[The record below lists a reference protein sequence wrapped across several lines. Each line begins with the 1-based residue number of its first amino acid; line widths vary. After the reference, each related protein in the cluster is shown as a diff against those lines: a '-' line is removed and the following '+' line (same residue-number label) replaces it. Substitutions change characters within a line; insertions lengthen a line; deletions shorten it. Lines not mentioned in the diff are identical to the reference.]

1 MNFVKHYLLVRYFVL
16 TVSLYKGSLPA
27 LGGAM
32 VSEAS
37 RNKSLPVTTSNQL
50 ALDLFDQ
57 LSVLGKSISESPSDI
72 GFQRNNAVVEV
83 SNLGAVAYRA
93 LDALIFVIQND
104 PNIQG
109 RYDIDLNYFRWLMRY
124 ESNNYRHF
132 RSVLRELQQ
141 AAIQIA
147 EVPESDLTVSDRWI
161 SVPMLGPAAINNGRL
176 IFEMAASLQR
186 HLKDPAQ
193 AHWLSL
199 RASAQLSLIYA
210 RVIYN
215 RVLPFLAEGETEWF
229 SLESVQAWP
238 GKRHSTLREYK
249 YFRRDSLNPAIDQIN
264 EISDI
269 NIRYETKSESPGK
282 KKISFLRFIIS
293 RKEKSTEQILRAAD
307 EIYRI
312 LKEEF
317 GLTPKNFDE
326 IQENRDRWTNQ
337 WIENAIEY
345 TRWKMKNGELKKS
358 VSGFLMYA
366 LRNNLYISSSEKVLE
381 EQQRKLEEQ
390 RIEKQLAI
398 DEKIRK
404 FSEEKASKNKNYSER
419 FNEESLSGMRFF
431 NNLPPDEREKYILA
445 FSKTLSAKTAVFN
458 EDFDLSSLSE
468 EKILKHSLLMKS
480 FGNYMNMRCKRSRK

>member
-1 MNFVKHYLLVRYFVL
+1 MASGNF
-16 TVSLYKGSLPA
+16 
-27 LGGAM
+27 
-32 VSEAS
+32 SEDKA
-37 RNKSLPVTTSNQL
+37 LPVTTSNQL

-57 LSVLGKSISESPSDI
+57 LSVLGKSISESPTDI

-104 PNIQG
+104 PKIQG

-147 EVPESDLTVSDRWI
+147 EVPEDNLIVSDRWI

-238 GKRHSTLREYK
+238 GKRHYTLREYK

-264 EISDI
+264 ELSDI
-269 NIRYETKSESPGK
+269 NIRFETKSETPGK
-282 KKISFLRFIIS
+282 KKVSFLRFIIS
-293 RKEKSTEQILRAAD
+293 RKNKGTEQNLKAAD

-345 TRWKMKNGELKKS
+345 TRWKIKNGELKKS

-366 LRNNLYISSSEKVLE
+366 LRNNLYVSSSEKIIE
-381 EQQRKLEEQ
+381 EQQKILEEQ
-390 RIEKQLAI
+390 RYEKQLAI
-398 DEKIRK
+398 NKKIKKIR
-404 FSEEKASKNKNYSER
+404 EEKESNKETHNIKLD
-419 FNEESLSGMRFF
+419 EESVSGISFF
-431 NNLPPDEREKYILA
+431 KSLLPDDREKYVRS

-458 EDFDLSSLSE
+458 EDFDLSLLSE
-468 EKILKHSLLMKS
+468 EKIMKHKLLMRS
-480 FGNYMNMRCKRSRK
+480 FGSYMYMRYKKSHK